1 MLGKT
6 EFLYTSMSLA
16 EHSTT
21 CSAIPTSHAT
31 GLPRLIFAVTA
42 HHEAY
47 GSVAVYA
54 QDVSFCSFSW
64 PKGEMCGTKI
74 TAVTQVGEL
83 RTPLP

>member
-1 MLGKT
+1 MGS
-6 EFLYTSMSLA
+6 EMCIRDR
-16 EHSTT
+16 HSTT